1 MRIAL
6 SVLILVF
13 SITSLSAVS
22 GVEKITTTIAV
33 QKASPQKALLTELQ
47 NWIRKES
54 LKKGSSFSH
63 PTLFVVPVGQWKQM
77 EKRFKEK
84 LPFVKLGYSGRS
96 ATLAAGVI
104 IGKSNREALIRG
116 YRKAAA
122 KIKVHPV
129 LRILKKISSWI
140 WGLPLIILLLG
151 TGLYLTVRLKFI
163 QFRGL
168 KKALHL
174 AFVVRSEKEGEG
186 DINHFQA
193 LMTALA
199 ATVGTGNIVG
209 VASAVSIGGPGALF
223 WMWMTGFL
231 GMATKYAE
239 AVLAVKYRE
248 KDDKGE
254 MCGGPMYY
262 LSRGLKQHWLGVLF
276 AIFAAVAA
284 FGIGNM
290 VQSNSIA
297 AAAKSSFGI
306 SPEVVGIVLMVLTGL
321 VIIGGIKEI
330 GKVTAVLV
338 PFMIIAYVLGGLII
352 LVLNAG
358 KIPGAFGLVFKGA
371 FAPISAAGGVIGF
384 TVMKAINKGVSR
396 GIFSNESGMGS
407 APIAAAAAKTK
418 NPVTQALVSMTQTFI
433 DTIIV
438 CTITGLVIIIS
449 GFWKDPS
456 LKGLLLTNKAFSW
469 GFSGGNMIVSF
480 GIIFF
485 AFSTILG
492 WFYYGE
498 RSVLFLMGRK
508 AILPYKAL
516 WVGAVLLG
524 ALLKLDLVWTF
535 SDVMNGLMV
544 FPNLIGLIGLS
555 GVIAYETRD
564 YFGKLKVQE

>member
-1 MRIAL
+1 M
-6 SVLILVF
+6 VLVLFILPLF
-13 SITSLSAVS
+13 AASAAARVKT
-22 GVEKITTTIAV
+22 VIAV
-33 QKASPQKALLTELQ
+33 TKGSAAEPIVRELQEWIRIQSLKKKSGFAHPSLFILSEDRIPILQKQFKTSIPFIRLEYSGRLITFASGAVLSMSNSKALLEKFQQAAFRIKDHPLL
-47 NWIRKES
+47 RF
-54 LKKGSSFSH
+54 LK
-63 PTLFVVPVGQWKQM
+63 Q
-77 EKRFKEK
+77 
-84 LPFVKLGYSGRS
+84 
-96 ATLAAGVI
+96 A
-104 IGKSNREALIRG
+104 
-116 YRKAAA
+116 
-122 KIKVHPV
+122 
-129 LRILKKISSWI
+129 SSWI

-151 TGLYLTVRLKFI
+151 TGLYLTVRLRFI

-168 KKALHL
+168 RKALHL
-174 AFVVRSEKEGEG
+174 AFVVRSEKDGEG

-209 VASAVSIGGPGALF
+209 VAGAVSIGGPGALF

-248 KDDKGE
+248 KDDKDE

-276 AIFAAVAA
+276 AIFAAIAA

-297 AAAKSSFGI
+297 AAANSSFGI
-306 SPEVVGIVLMVLTGL
+306 SPGVIGAILMVLTGL

-338 PFMIIAYVLGGLII
+338 PFMIVAYVLGGLII
-352 LVLNAG
+352 LLLNAG
-358 KIPGAFGLVFKGA
+358 KVPGAFALVFKGA
-371 FAPISAAGGVIGF
+371 FAPLAAAGGVAGF

-418 NPVTQALVSMTQTFI
+418 SPTTQALVSMTQTFI

-449 GFWKDPS
+449 GLWKDQS

-469 GFSGGNMIVSF
+469 GFSGGDIIVSF

-508 AILPYKAL
+508 AILPYKTL

-524 ALLKLDLVWTF
+524 AILKLDLVWTF

-544 FPNLIGLIGLS
+544 FPNLVGLIGLS
-555 GVIAYETRD
+555 GIIAHETKE
-564 YFGKLKVQE
+564 YFSRPFIKEECL